1 MVKGMKK
8 AISFVMAV
16 SLLVGSGLAPDAVPK
31 VTITPEAVVQEE
43 GINQTEQDG
52 TEEAVKSA
60 EAEKAEE
67 TRSLLDVV
75 GTSFAKI
82 SDLWNELPVIAEAAP
97 DASEW
102 RYVLEVTGNIIEK
115 NQTATMETNEV
126 IVYLNRI
133 NLKGEANM
141 GVVTKVEFFS
151 DKPDI
156 ISIVQSGTNARLT
169 AKKPGWAM
177 IRAEITQDD
186 GTVESFSAA
195 FLVRAE
201 LDRRTDPQWK
211 NVGSTTEKRILVL
224 DPTDTTLLQITD
236 DAGNVKKGYQLK
248 FINLPSTE
256 NKDCVKFNDPIDQ
269 GIVSVDD
276 NGILTIDGSGYTKIK
291 IQNYA
296 NVSISDSGSSGGNT
310 GTDVVV
316 EEYEIEIVVLP
327 TGAYKTQNP
336 DDFAKTVDV
345 RITTEELKAKYR
357 EEGATD
363 AEFILHT
370 NALPASRL
378 IWDVYTVKQNGTK
391 GRLIAQTGDPLL
403 SYTYE
408 GNNVKFTNV
417 KAGTYIVE
425 ARATK
430 AFTEASEEDLPCLTF
445 KIIVELLMP
454 SDTVKYMNVGDMYN
468 INENS
473 NIPNGMFGNLFAVIP
488 DPTTETVASMARGTG
503 IVTAHVYGQQ
513 KFRISYQKSAEY
525 GIYVLEEA
533 NKIQPV
539 DYTFE
544 VIDTLSLNS
553 SSLVMFTG
561 GTYQLKPNQTQPGPV
576 FFECSEA
583 DKQYIEVSDNGLVT
597 AKKETPRNYE
607 ATVTAYQIIDGV
619 RKTAICKITVQ
630 QTVSQIILTPSETTI
645 GIGETKEINA
655 LITPAGLVDV
665 HLTWQSSDPTIFSI
679 ADNGTTSAQITGLKG
694 GTAILTA
701 INDKNVVV
709 GYCTVTV
716 KQQVQQL
723 KLSENDV
730 RGKMKQTH
738 QLYVTIT
745 PENATNQTL
754 KWTSSNNSIVSVD
767 KTGKLTFNRAGT
779 AVITVQSED
788 NPALMAQCTVTVL
801 QSVADVELDE
811 ELVELYVGES
821 KRLTY
826 MVYPSTASSPE
837 VQWTSF
843 DTSVVTVDDEG
854 LLSGKRPGTTQV
866 MVMTYEGSYY
876 AICTVVVKQR
886 ATGVRMNVTELT
898 MNAGEYYDMDVTIT
912 PATATDANLTWES
925 LNTKVV
931 TVSSTGRITARGVG
945 TAIIL
950 VKTEGGATSY
960 CTVTVLEAVRA
971 MELDPS
977 ELTIDV
983 GEAFTIAPVFRPA
996 SASNTQVRWE
1006 SSDTSVAT
1014 ISAAG
1019 TVTGV
1024 ERGTAVITCTSMDG
1038 GYKAFC
1044 LVTVEDP
1051 LMEIRIDPDNY
1062 RLGFGKTFTLHAVI
1076 VKNGEVIGDAEV
1088 EWYSSDDS
1096 ICSVDKGGKITGE
1109 DYGYATITAEALDGT
1124 GRRAE
1129 CEVRVVR
1136 EVTSIKLNHNSLT
1149 IIQGESAA
1157 LLATVQPSNATYR
1170 TVLYSSDDETVA
1182 MVDDDGVITGL
1193 KPGTTM
1199 VYARARDN
1207 SGKYATCYVTVI
1219 APIASTGVS
1228 VSDTEVVLMPGE
1240 TKAINISMRPNNSTD
1255 KVTWSSSNEAIATVS
1270 GSGII
1275 TAVSTGTTSVT
1286 VMTASGRT
1294 ARVSVIVLGLS
1305 RETLEIPVYTQ
1316 YTRLVVDGA
1325 TASVR
1330 WDVEDT
1336 SICEVVNGVVTARK
1350 IGTTYVTAT
1359 VNGRT
1364 LRCRV
1369 KVVK

>member
-1 MVKGMKK
+1 MVKRMKK
-8 AISFVMAV
+8 AISFVVAV
-16 SLLVGSGLAPDAVPK
+16 SLLVGSGLAPGAMPK
-31 VTITPEAVVQEE
+31 ITVTPQAIVQEE
-43 GINQTEQDG
+43 GTEQDG
-52 TEEAVKSA
+52 RKESVKSA
-60 EAEKAEE
+60 ETEKTEE
-67 TRSLLDVV
+67 SKSLLDVV

-82 SDLWNELPVIAEAAP
+82 SDFWNELPVVAKAAP
-97 DASEW
+97 DTSEW

-126 IVYLNRI
+126 TVYLNRI
-133 NLKGEANM
+133 NIKGEANM
-141 GVVTKVEFFS
+141 GVVSSVSFSS

-156 ISIVQSGTNARLT
+156 ISVAQSGTSARLT

-177 IRAEITQDD
+177 IRADITQDD

-224 DPTDTTLLQITD
+224 NPTDPTLLQITD

-248 FINLPSTE
+248 FVNLPPEE
-256 NKDCVKFNDPIDQ
+256 NKDCVKFNDPVDQ
-269 GIVSVDD
+269 GIVSIDD

-296 NVSISDSGSSGGNT
+296 NVSISDSGSTGGDS

-336 DDFAKTVDV
+336 DDFSNTVDV

-357 EEGATD
+357 EEGATN

-408 GNNVKFTNV
+408 GSNVKFTNV

-430 AFTEASEEDLPCLTF
+430 AFTEASEDDLPCLTF
-445 KIIVELLMP
+445 KVIVELLMP

-473 NIPNGMFGNLFAVIP
+473 NIPDEMFGKLFAVIP
-488 DPTTETVASMARGTG
+488 DPTTETVASMARATG
-503 IVTAHVYGQQ
+503 VVTAHVYGQQ
-513 KFRISYQKSAEY
+513 KFKISYQKSADF

-576 FFECSEA
+576 FFECPEA

-619 RKTAICKITVQ
+619 RKTATCKITVQ

-645 GIGETKEINA
+645 EIGETKEINA

-679 ADNGTTSAQITGLKG
+679 ADNGATSAQITGLKG
-694 GTAILTA
+694 GTAFLTA

-723 KLSENDV
+723 RLSETDV

-738 QLYVTIT
+738 QLYATIA

-886 ATGVRMNVTELT
+886 ATGVRMNATEVT

-931 TVSSTGRITARGVG
+931 TVSSTGRITARSVG

-996 SASNTQVRWE
+996 SASNTQVKWE

-1024 ERGTAVITCTSMDG
+1024 ERGTTVITCTSMDG

-1051 LMEIRIDPDNY
+1051 LMELKIDPDTY
-1062 RLGFGKTFTLHAVI
+1062 RLGFGKTFTLHAVTE
-1076 VKNGEVIGDAEV
+1076 KNGEVIEDAEV

-1096 ICSVDKGGKITGE
+1096 ICSVDRGGKIMGL
-1109 DYGYATITAEALDGT
+1109 DYGYATITAEALDGS

-1136 EVTSIKLNHNSLT
+1136 EVTSIKLNHSSLT
-1149 IIQGESAA
+1149 IIQGETAA
-1157 LLATVQPSNATYR
+1157 LVATVQPSNATYR
-1170 TVLYSSDDETVA
+1170 TVLYSSEDESIA

-1193 KPGTTM
+1193 TPGTTM

-1207 SGKYATCYVTVI
+1207 SGKYAMCYVTVI
-1219 APIASTGVS
+1219 APVASTGVS

-1275 TAVSTGTTSVT
+1275 TAISTGTTSVT

-1316 YTRLVVDGA
+1316 YSRLVVDGA
-1325 TASVR
+1325 TTNVR

-1336 SICEVVNGVVTARK
+1336 SVCEVSNGVVTARK

>member
-8 AISFVMAV
+8 AIGFVMAV
-16 SLLVGSGLAPDAVPK
+16 SLLIGSGLSPDAIPK
-31 VTITPEAVVQEE
+31 ATITPEVIVQEGKPE
-43 GINQTEQDG
+43 EPAEQTIQEEQQ
-52 TEEAVKSA
+52 EPVQSA
-60 EAEKAEE
+60 ETGKTNE
-67 TRSLLDVV
+67 TKSLLDVV

-82 SDLWNELPVIAEAAP
+82 SDLWNALPIVANAAP
-97 DASEW
+97 DTSEW

-126 IVYLNRI
+126 TVYLNRI
-133 NLKGEANM
+133 NIKGEADM
-141 GVVTKVEFFS
+141 GVVKSVVFSS
-151 DKPDI
+151 DKPDV
-156 ISIVQSGTNARLT
+156 ISIAQSGTSAVLT

-177 IRAEITQDD
+177 IRADITQDD

-224 DPTDTTLLQITD
+224 DPTDTTLLQMTD
-236 DAGNVKKGYQLK
+236 DAGNIKKGYQLK
-248 FINLPSTE
+248 FINLPPAE
-256 NKDCVKFNDPIDQ
+256 NKDCVKFNDPVDQ
-269 GIVSVDD
+269 GIVSIDD

-296 NVSISDSGSSGGNT
+296 NVSISGGGDS

-327 TGAYKTQNP
+327 TGAYKTQKP
-336 DDFAKTVDV
+336 DDFSKTVDV
-345 RITTEELKAKYR
+345 RITTEELKAKYK
-357 EEGATD
+357 EEGATN

-378 IWDVYTVKQNGTK
+378 IWDVYAVKQNGTK

-408 GNNVKFTNV
+408 GSNVKFTNV

-445 KIIVELLMP
+445 KVIVELLMP

-473 NIPNGMFGNLFAVIP
+473 NIPEGMFGKLFAVIP
-488 DPTTETVASMARGTG
+488 DPTTETVASMARATG
-503 IVTAHVYGQQ
+503 VVTAHVYGQQ
-513 KFRISYQKSAEY
+513 KFKISYQKSADF

-539 DYTFE
+539 EYTFE

-583 DKQYIEVSDNGLVT
+583 DKQYIEVSDNGLIT

-619 RKTAICKITVQ
+619 RKTATCKITVQ

-655 LITPAGLVDV
+655 LITPTGLVDV
-665 HLTWQSSDPTIFSI
+665 HLSWQSSDPTIFSI
-679 ADNGTTSAQITGLKG
+679 ADNGATSAQITGLKG

-723 KLSENDV
+723 TLSEVEV

-738 QLYVTIT
+738 QLYATIT

-767 KTGKLTFNRAGT
+767 KTGKLTFNKAGT

-826 MVYPSTASSPE
+826 MVYPSTASSQD

-886 ATGVRMNVTELT
+886 ATGVRMNATELT

-912 PATATDANLTWES
+912 PATATDANLIWES

-960 CTVTVLEAVRA
+960 CTVTVLEAVRS

-983 GEAFTIAPVFRPA
+983 GEAFTIAPVFSPS
-996 SASNTQVRWE
+996 SASNTQVKWE

-1014 ISAAG
+1014 VSAAG

-1024 ERGTAVITCTSMDG
+1024 ERGTTVITCTSMDG

-1051 LMEIRIDPDNY
+1051 LMELRIEPDNY
-1062 RLGFGKTFTLHAVI
+1062 RLGFGKTFTLRAVI

-1096 ICSVDKGGKITGE
+1096 ICSVDKSGKITGE

-1157 LLATVQPSNATYR
+1157 LVATVQPSNATYK
-1170 TVLYSSDDETVA
+1170 TVLYSSDDESIA

-1199 VYARARDN
+1199 VYAKARDN

-1316 YTRLVVDGA
+1316 YSRLVVDGA
-1325 TASVR
+1325 TANVR

-1336 SICEVVNGVVTARK
+1336 SICEVSNGVITARK
-1350 IGTTYVTAT
+1350 VGTTYVTAT